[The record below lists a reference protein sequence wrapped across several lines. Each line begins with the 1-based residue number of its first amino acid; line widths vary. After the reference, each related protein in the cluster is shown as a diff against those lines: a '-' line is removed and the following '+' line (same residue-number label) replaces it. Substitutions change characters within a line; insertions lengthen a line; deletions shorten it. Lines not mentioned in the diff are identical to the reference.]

1 MFRKRGNLLIPA
13 PKESKPIDEYTFVS
27 KPLREQYVYKF
38 KGNFLTTR
46 VAENAILQ
54 MEGSSYRPLRDW
66 VAFVKK
72 YHESRGGLPTEVD
85 GANIVNRALISLH
98 HKGQVRTKIIKRIS
112 DGRYQVGWKTVA
124 GAV

>member
-27 KPLREQYVYKF
+27 KPLTEQYVYKF
-38 KGNFLTTR
+38 KGNFLTVP

-54 MEGSSYRPLRDW
+54 VESSSYRPLRDW

-72 YHESRGGLPTEVD
+72 YHESRGGFPAEVD
-85 GANIVNRALISLH
+85 VANIVSRALISLH
-98 HKGQVRTKIIKRIS
+98 DKGRVRIKLLKIS
-112 DGRYQVGWKTVA
+112 GGRCQAGWRTVA